1 VLAASLNLL
10 FDKYLEKLKWGICLL
25 CGLERLLQLSWL
37 GSYAWKWNSQ
47 GYARTR
53 MMDRL
58 DNRKHGRLGAR
69 FAISCHKVGSAAR
82 TPQGGH
88 TVNVS
93 PGGVYF
99 ETATDTFERGN
110 LLRVELSIPP
120 TSGLLQFGGK
130 IAGFGRVLR
139 AENIGAS
146 PAGGASP
153 TSRYG
158 VALQFC
164 RPPRLCL

>member
-1 VLAASLNLL
+1 
-10 FDKYLEKLKWGICLL
+10 
-25 CGLERLLQLSWL
+25 
-37 GSYAWKWNSQ
+37 
-47 GYARTR
+47 
-53 MMDRL
+53 MDRL

-99 ETATDTFERGN
+99 ETGTDTFERGN